1 MYNMDLR
8 IVPSILH
15 SSATRDPVA
24 QWQECLTS
32 IQKVLG
38 SNPSWVLIFFRTPSA
53 AQRDVEKQF
62 VICLS

>member
-1 MYNMDLR
+1 MVEMTRSKSLR
-8 IVPSILH
+8 VI
-15 SSATRDPVA
+15 
-24 QWQECLTS
+24 WECLTS

-38 SNPSWVLIFFRTPSA
+38 SNRSWVLIFFRTPSA